1 MKKIYQM
8 GAIIMLL
15 LFMAPIALAQPS
27 FYNKI
32 KIPPLVEVAEG
43 DTIKL
48 ELGMYRHEFNPQS
61 PTQDNVLN
69 GYTTQNGIQSW
80 AYNVL
85 DSNNMSILGPT
96 LLWRANEQIKIQV
109 TNHLNQPTTTHW
121 HGAEVPAKFD
131 GGPHQPIS
139 VDSTWMVDF
148 VDLDGT
154 STMWY
159 HPHYHDNTYPQVQM
173 GLSGM
178 IISVD
183 STDGINNTLPRTYGV
198 DDIPLIIGDAQ
209 TDSTFDQLSGYYVTE
224 IDSGKSNRPY
234 NIVNGYTNPYYDVP
248 AHMVRLR
255 ILNGS
260 TRKGIRF
267 AVSDSPS
274 GSTLNDFYL
283 VGTDGGFTMKPDTLQ
298 ELQLGP
304 GARAEIVV
312 NLNGK
317 SPGDVVYLRNMKFN
331 MGYDII
337 GSPYPNPFYASLPN
351 PIIVGG
357 KDTTGGDSFIQLR
370 VISDPA
376 GYIPVNAAPNF
387 TSTWPAGTADTSIV
401 DTTRHKFL
409 KGHPNK
415 VAQYLNV
422 PATGFTI
429 DDITYDM
436 MTVNDVVCEGAREVW
451 EITNNTII
459 AHPFH
464 IHKIFFRILTIKDS
478 TGQLVDLEPL
488 GLNGPKDDILIR
500 EGWTVRFYGVFDD
513 YGTEIAYDST
523 YMYHC
528 HILTHEDNEGGGMM
542 HQFVVANPDACATAS
557 VDELANDP
565 VDFVLYPNPSTGL
578 LYLRGK
584 STENTTVRVVSLN
597 GQVLREEQLTSFTG
611 DWPIDIAGVS
621 NGVYLVVWETSKG
634 TLAKKV
640 VIE

>member
-1 MKKIYQM
+1 MKKNYQM

-15 LFMAPIALAQPS
+15 LFMAPITLAQPS

-96 LLWRANEQIKIQV
+96 LLWRANEQIKIQE

-121 HGAEVPAKFD
+121 HSAEVPAKFD

-183 STDGINNTLPRTYGV
+183 STDGINNTLPRTY
-198 DDIPLIIGDAQ
+198 
-209 TDSTFDQLSGYYVTE
+209 
-224 IDSGKSNRPY
+224 
-234 NIVNGYTNPYYDVP
+234 
-248 AHMVRLR
+248 
-255 ILNGS
+255 
-260 TRKGIRF
+260 
-267 AVSDSPS
+267 
-274 GSTLNDFYL
+274 
-283 VGTDGGFTMKPDTLQ
+283 
-298 ELQLGP
+298 
-304 GARAEIVV
+304 
-312 NLNGK
+312 
-317 SPGDVVYLRNMKFN
+317 
-331 MGYDII
+331 
-337 GSPYPNPFYASLPN
+337 
-351 PIIVGG
+351 
-357 KDTTGGDSFIQLR
+357 
-370 VISDPA
+370 
-376 GYIPVNAAPNF
+376 
-387 TSTWPAGTADTSIV
+387 
-401 DTTRHKFL
+401 
-409 KGHPNK
+409 
-415 VAQYLNV
+415 
-422 PATGFTI
+422 
-429 DDITYDM
+429 
-436 MTVNDVVCEGAREVW
+436 
-451 EITNNTII
+451 
-459 AHPFH
+459 
-464 IHKIFFRILTIKDS
+464 
-478 TGQLVDLEPL
+478 
-488 GLNGPKDDILIR
+488 
-500 EGWTVRFYGVFDD
+500 
-513 YGTEIAYDST
+513 
-523 YMYHC
+523 
-528 HILTHEDNEGGGMM
+528 
-542 HQFVVANPDACATAS
+542 
-557 VDELANDP
+557 DP